1 MMCNA
6 RRPIGQGRVIECSK
20 PGWDRVM
27 DPKRAKFPYKPILFG
42 LVVVLG
48 IVAGQLGWFDWRLFV
63 AQGERFAHLW
73 WFAPAL
79 VAVKVLLYA
88 FALPGS
94 TLIWVAGLFYPPLAA
109 TVIIVAGGTL
119 GALAAY
125 GLGRRLAGKGLRSTD
140 NPSRVLRFLHSNSD
154 WGTLLAVRTLP
165 NFPHSMINYGAGA
178 LAVPLPR
185 FLISTPIGFAI
196 KGFLYALM
204 IRNAATADTIAEV
217 IDLQTLGPLFVLA
230 ALFLAGRAL
239 QRRFQASR
247 RSGGTQ

>member
-1 MMCNA
+1 MA
-6 RRPIGQGRVIECSK
+6 K
-20 PGWDRVM
+20 PR
-27 DPKRAKFPYKPILFG
+27 YKPILFG

-63 AQGERFAHLW
+63 AQGERYAHLW
-73 WFAPAL
+73 WFIPAL
-79 VAVKVLLYA
+79 IAAKVVLYT

-94 TLIWVAGLFYPPLAA
+94 TLIWVAGLFYQPLTA
-109 TVIIVAGGTL
+109 TAIIVAGGTL

-125 GLGRRLAGKGLRSTD
+125 GLCRWLAGKGGGS
-140 NPSRVLRFLHSNSD
+140 PAKPARVLRFLYSNSD

-165 NFPHSMINYGAGA
+165 NFPHSVINYGAGV

-185 FLISTPIGFAI
+185 FLIATAVGFTI

-204 IRNAATADTIAEV
+204 IRNAATADTIAEA

-230 ALFLAGRAL
+230 ALFLAGPAL